1 MQRKGF
7 TLIELLVV
15 IAIIAI
21 LAAILFPVF
30 AKVREKARQ
39 TACLSN
45 ERQVGMAI
53 AQYET
58 DFDTKTPNGS
68 ETYGPNTGWAW
79 QVFPYTASAKVF
91 TCPDDP
97 SGRNEGT
104 SNISSYGLNIETS
117 TQVYWNNTATSGCGA
132 HQCKNGNNTFPLAY
146 YTEPDKTVLLFEVTG
161 SSHSYDLTTGS
172 ASVANSDYNQDGSA
186 VGNGEGE
193 FAGGFGDIRG
203 QGQNNCATQTQSSGG
218 LKYATGIFNN
228 TLPGSHGCFLAN
240 DGRHSGGSNFLLADF
255 HTKWLRSGTVSAGD
269 NNPNA
274 NDVGG
279 EASSGTNKCAPDYSF
294 GHGVC
299 AANTG
304 AVGNGTLTATFS
316 LQ

>member
-1 MQRKGF
+1 MQRNKGF

-68 ETYGPNTGWAW
+68 DTWGPNNGWAW
-79 QVFPYTASAKVF
+79 QVYPYTASAKVF
-91 TCPDDP
+91 ICPDDP

-104 SNISSYGLNIETS
+104 YTGPPSGSYNISSYGINIETS
-117 TQVYWNNTATSGCGA
+117 TQVWWNNAAQSGCGA
-132 HQCKNGNNTFPLAY
+132 HQCPNGNNTFPLAY

-161 SSHSYDLTTGS
+161 NKFYDLTTG
-172 ASVANSDYNQDGSA
+172 ASANSQSDYSKAGSA
-186 VGNGEGE
+186 
-193 FAGGFGDIRG
+193 AGDGIGADWNDPRG
-203 QGQNNCATQTQSSGG
+203 SNSEACTGGTQSDGK
-218 LKYATGIFNN
+218 LKYATGIFIN
-228 TLPGSHGCFLAN
+228 TAAGAHACFLAN

-255 HTKWLRSGTVSAGD
+255 HTKWLRSGTVSAGATNPVA
-269 NNPNA
+269 NN
-274 NDVGG
+274 VGG
-279 EASSGTNKCAPDYSF
+279 GTSGCSPTYGSN
-294 GHGVC
+294 VC

-304 AVGNGTLTATFS
+304 AVGNGTIQATFS